1 MPDGHY
7 TIGLRPHHLL
17 PGGNGVEVSGEIQI
31 AEISGSES
39 TMRVNIEG
47 NDWVSE
53 ALGIHSYQYGERRSF
68 FFDAERCLY
77 FDANDRLIETHS

>member
-1 MPDGHY
+1 
-7 TIGLRPHHLL
+7 
-17 PGGNGVEVSGEIQI
+17 
-31 AEISGSES
+31 
-39 TMRVNIEG
+39 MRVNIEG

-77 FDANDRLIETHS
+77 FDANDRLIETRS